1 MKLCWLGHSG
11 FLLKCGEK
19 KVLIDPLIS
28 GNSRFPGNLLNEI
41 KDPDYI
47 LITHGHDDHLG
58 DSMKL
63 YNSAV
68 TKIIANAELCSWLMS
83 QSITNCEF
91 MNIGG
96 SIIDND
102 IQFTMVE
109 AIHSSSIT
117 SGNQII
123 YGGLA
128 AGFIVKY
135 KGITV
140 YHFGDT
146 DIFENMKLIAKNY
159 KPDVGLI
166 PIGDRFTMSPQI
178 AASACNEY
186 FNFKVV
192 VPMHFGT
199 FPLLTGTPESFI
211 ESINKKE
218 TVKVLQLGEFLDLDA
233 LVK

>member
-1 MKLCWLGHSG
+1 MKLFWLGHSG
-11 FLLKCGEK
+11 FLLKCGGK
-19 KVLIDPLIS
+19 KILIDPFIN
-28 GNSRFPGNLLNEI
+28 GNSKFPSNLSSEI

-47 LITHGHDDHLG
+47 LITHGHEDHMG
-58 DSMKL
+58 DSKNL
-63 YNSAV
+63 YNPAV
-68 TKIIANAELCSWLMS
+68 TKIISNAEICSWLMG
-83 QSITNCEF
+83 QSVTNCEF

-109 AIHSSSIT
+109 AIHSSSMT

-135 KGITV
+135 KGISV

-159 KPDVGLI
+159 EPDVGLV
-166 PIGDRFTMSPQI
+166 PIGDRFTMSPQT
-178 AASACNEY
+178 AASACNDY
-186 FNFKVV
+186 FKFKVI
-192 VPMHFGT
+192 VPMHYGT
-199 FPLLTGTPESFI
+199 FPLLSGTPESFA
-211 ESINKKE
+211 EGINKKG
-218 TVKVLQLGEFLDLDA
+218 TVKVLQPGEFLDLEA